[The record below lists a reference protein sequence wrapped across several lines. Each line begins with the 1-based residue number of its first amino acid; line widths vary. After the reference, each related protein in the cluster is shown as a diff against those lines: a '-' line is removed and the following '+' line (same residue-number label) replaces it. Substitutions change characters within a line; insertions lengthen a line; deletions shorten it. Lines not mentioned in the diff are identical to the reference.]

1 MRQTRI
7 THLWLFQLL
16 ADFAAV
22 VAAYY
27 ATLALRFHSALG
39 TSLFTT
45 INRVLGVRETGALG
59 QDYELFYTISAPR
72 IILLITVTVC
82 LLYALREL
90 YPGRRFVRPRLETW
104 DIVIANALAL
114 ALFYAYFYLRRN
126 VFHPRSFFA
135 TALFFNVFFCIG
147 FRGLVNRFL
156 ESIRSKWGLD
166 RHPAVVLGTGDGAG
180 YIHSVFE
187 VLRPH
192 GFQTAA
198 RMDYDPADEFAS
210 VMDRLKEEIERQDAD
225 LVVAADE
232 RFSVTQ
238 IMRILEVAAE
248 TDVAVKVLSDKLDV
262 LVSRARVLADDIRGV
277 PLVHFERPSV
287 GRASRRLRQ
296 WASFVCAWGA
306 AVVLAPVMGAIALA
320 IKATSRGPVLFVQDR
335 IGINRRPFRMLKFR
349 TMYDRAD
356 EMQAQMEEFNETA
369 PGLFKIRRDPRVTQV
384 GRFLRRFSLDEM
396 PQLFNVIRR
405 EMTLVGPRPL
415 PRRDFENYYEEWH
428 YVRHGGMPGITCL
441 WQVSGRSDLDFH
453 NMCILDV
460 YYLRNQGWIM
470 DVTLLLR
477 TVFVVLFARGAY

>member
-1 MRQTRI
+1 MKQTKI

-22 VAAYY
+22 VVAYY
-27 ATLALRFHSALG
+27 MTLALRFHSAWG

-59 QDYELFYTISAPR
+59 QNYELFYTISAPR

-82 LLYALREL
+82 LLYALRDL
-90 YPGRRFVRPRLETW
+90 YPGRRFVRPHLETW
-104 DIVIANALAL
+104 DIIIANALAL

-135 TALFFNVFFCIG
+135 TALFLNVFLCIG
-147 FRGLVNRFL
+147 FRGIAVRFL
-156 ESIRSKWGLD
+156 DSIRSKWGFD
-166 RHPAVVLGTGDGAG
+166 RHPAVVLGTGDGAD

-192 GFQTAA
+192 GFETVA
-198 RMDYDPADEFAS
+198 RVDYDPEAEFAS
-210 VMDRLKEEIERQDAD
+210 VMSRLKEEIAQQDAD

-232 RFSVTQ
+232 RFTVAQ
-238 IMRILEVAAE
+238 IMQILELAAE
-248 TDVAVKVLSDKLDV
+248 TDVSVKVLSDRLDV
-262 LVSRARVLADDIRGV
+262 LASRARIPVDDIRGV

-287 GRASRRLRQ
+287 GSASRRLRQ
-296 WASFVCAWGA
+296 WASLA
-306 AVVLAPVMGAIALA
+306 ATWFLCILSLPLMGAIALL
-320 IKATSRGPVLFVQDR
+320 IKATSRGPVFFMQERV
-335 IGINRRPFRMLKFR
+335 GINRKPFRMFKFR
-349 TMYDRAD
+349 TMRERSD
-356 EMQAQMEEFNETA
+356 EMQAQMEEFNETSPA
-369 PGLFKIRRDPRVTQV
+369 LFKMKKDPRVTAV
-384 GRFLRRFSLDEM
+384 GHLLRRFSLDEL

-415 PRRDFENYYEEWH
+415 PLRDFEGYYEDWH
-428 YVRHGGMPGITCL
+428 YVRHEGIPGMTCL

-470 DVTLLLR
+470 DAKLLLR
-477 TVFVVLFARGAY
+477 TFFVVLFARGAY